1 MGNDI
6 NGEWTIN
13 TATSSDVTHVEF
25 YLDDHLEENDTS
37 SPFSWYFDTANY
49 TEEAHTIK
57 AVAYN
62 SAGET
67 ATAQAERNF
76 VGFPI
81 TFVVEIIVFIVLV
94 MVLSLLFALYRV
106 RKKEAAQ
113 NQNQ

>member
-25 YLDDHLEENDTS
+25 YLDDHLEENNKS
-37 SPFSWYFDTANY
+37 SPFSWYFDTTNY

-62 SAGET
+62 SAGKT

-81 TFVVEIIVFIVLV
+81 TFVVEIIGFIVLV
-94 MVLSLLFALYRV
+94 IVLSLLFALYRV